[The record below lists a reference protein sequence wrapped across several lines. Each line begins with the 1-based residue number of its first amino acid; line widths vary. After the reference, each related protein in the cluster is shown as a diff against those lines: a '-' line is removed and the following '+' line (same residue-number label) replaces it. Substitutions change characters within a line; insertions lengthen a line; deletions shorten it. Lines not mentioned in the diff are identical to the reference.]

1 MAVFDCNNTSLR
13 EGSTGEKVKTLQT
26 QLKNLGYYSRR
37 VDGSYGYY
45 TKTAVKAFQRAY
57 SLTVDGYFGPE
68 SCKKLNQV
76 IESRNTTNANST
88 SSTTTTTTSTTTTTT
103 TAQANTQPVLLQFDC
118 PKTSL
123 RQGNTGSEVTKLQTM
138 LKALGYYERQIDGSF
153 GTYTARAVKAF
164 QSKTKHSAD
173 GHFGPKTCPDL
184 NKAYKDKVGVTSAT
198 TASGTSVAGTST
210 KTNKGYET
218 PEYLKKITARL
229 TVKPD
234 VVVLPETSIDS
245 ATGKKT
251 VSSDGSISTD
261 TNFDCSKINLNK
273 GSQGDDVKKLQ
284 TILKARG
291 YYSRQVDGDY
301 GTYTV
306 KAVKALQRAQGNDP
320 DGQFGPKTCAKLQGT
335 STTSNSATGT
345 KDTKNK
351 DYIIT
356 EFNSYS
362 TSDDIEGL
370 THDVTV
376 QTPFSQEK
384 LDHVRKLQKTHFD
397 LFLEDELVYSHEGY
411 ISDVKVNQN
420 DDLMVLELSLTG
432 YTAFLNMQV
441 EYEKTA
447 KRSVLLKELIEM
459 AGLKANLDLTGLSDD
474 EYTVKAA
481 KAEATTTSTGGG
493 SLVQMDG
500 NDCEGGAGTI
510 RSPKYQT
517 NKISK
522 RSFNIDECG
531 GNIKIGNSN
540 ANYAQDT
547 KNMSIKEVLQDLFRR
562 FKYPGNGYDDNVT
575 CPQKAWKKTGTVSVN
590 CADISRL
597 VKCLCDVHGTKC
609 GIRHA
614 YHHYYNLV
622 EVNGKTY
629 RFDCCFG
636 SSGYMVNYGGELC
649 NNLTKNGGPWQV

>member
-76 IESRNTTNANST
+76 IESKNTTNANST
-88 SSTTTTTTSTTTTTT
+88 SSTATTTTPTA

-138 LKALGYYERQIDGSF
+138 LKALGYYTRQIDGSF

-218 PEYLKKITARL
+218 PEYLKTITAKL

-245 ATGKKT
+245 ATGTKT
-251 VSSDGSISTD
+251 VSSDGSINTD

-397 LFLEDELVYSHEGY
+397 LFFEDELVYSHEGY

-474 EYTVKAA
+474 EYTVKAT
-481 KAEATTTSTGGG
+481 KAEATTTTSSSGGG
-493 SLVQMDG
+493 LVQVSG
-500 NDCEGGAGTI
+500 NDCEGGTM
-510 RSPKYQT
+510 QT
-517 NKISK
+517 NRLSA
-522 RSFNIDECG
+522 RSFDINVCG
-531 GNIKIGNSN
+531 GNTKIGNSN
-540 ANYAQDT
+540 ANYARDT
-547 KNMSIKEVLQDLFRR
+547 ANMSAKEAILDVYNR
-562 FKYPGNGYDDNVT
+562 FKYGPSLTSSAVYNDNRR
-575 CPQKAWKKTGTVSVN
+575 CPQTMWQKTGKIFGN

-597 VKCLCDVHGTKC
+597 IKCVGEVHGLKV
-609 GIRHA
+609 GIRHCPS
-614 YHHYYNLV
+614 HYYNLI

-629 RFDCCFG
+629 RFDCCFKSGVTG
-636 SSGYMVNYGGELC
+636 SHYGSETC
-649 NNLTKNGGPWQV
+649 NTLTKNGGPWQ